1 MNTMSMA
8 GGIAVVVIL
17 LATSVGL
24 LAVAVTGTLWPLIP
38 TTIVQFAALLI
49 LRKEDDRAE
58 RRDSPSDERR
68 IR

>member
-1 MNTMSMA
+1 MSMA
-8 GGIAVVVIL
+8 GGIAVVVLL
-17 LATSVGL
+17 LAGSAGFLT
-24 LAVAVTGTLWPLIP
+24 VAVTGTLWPLIP